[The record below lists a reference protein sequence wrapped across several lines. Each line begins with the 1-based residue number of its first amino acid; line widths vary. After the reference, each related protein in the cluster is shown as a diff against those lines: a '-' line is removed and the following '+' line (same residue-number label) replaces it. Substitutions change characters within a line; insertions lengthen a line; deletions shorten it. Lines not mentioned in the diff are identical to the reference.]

1 MKRLTPK
8 GKRIMKCFWQKE
20 SMSINELC
28 DVLPVPKPHFNEL
41 AAQINNLLE
50 KGYIGYN
57 NKTKTFYATVSEN
70 DYCVMNIESLVK
82 KCFHNSYMT
91 TLPDL
96 IRRKKLYMNDLL
108 LLKKEIELGEN

>member
-1 MKRLTPK
+1 MKRLTRK
-8 GKRIMKCFWQKE
+8 EKRTMKCFWQKE

-28 DVLPVPKPHFNEL
+28 DVHPEPKLHFNEL
-41 AAQINNLLE
+41 ASQINTLQE

-57 NKTKTFYATVSEN
+57 DKTKTFYATVSKN

-108 LLKKEIELGEN
+108 LLKKEIELGGN